1 MRIRVLCIGKLKERF
16 YVDAALEFQKRLSRY
31 ASVELVE
38 LADARAPEQLSAAQR
53 EEFPMAMDAL
63 AESAA
68 RAGKVR
74 RGATPACAR
83 G

>member
-38 LADARAPEQLSAAQR
+38 LADARAPEQLSAA
-53 EEFPMAMDAL
+53 L
-63 AESAA
+63 YI
-68 RAGKVR
+68 G
-74 RGATPACAR
+74 GCAR
-83 G
+83 GWARGAPFAVFAEKR

>member
-53 EEFPMAMDAL
+53 EQVKSE
-63 AESAA
+63 
-68 RAGKVR
+68 
-74 RGATPACAR
+74 
-83 G
+83 